1 MTNDVIVRAVA
12 GLVGSDAAYS
22 QLADERAQR
31 RRAGVGQEL
40 LLVVC
45 ADVVEQR
52 TSSDRRLAK
61 LERLD
66 RSRDRAVMTSMVDDD
81 DVTVT

>member
-1 MTNDVIVRAVA
+1 MTSDVIVA

-22 QLADERAQR
+22 QLAHERAQR
-31 RRAGVGQEL
+31 RRARVGQEL

-45 ADVVEQR
+45 ADVDEQR
-52 TSSDRRLAK
+52 ASSARRLAQ

-66 RSRDRAVMTSMVDDD
+66 RSRDPAVMTSRGDDDD